1 MNPRYKIAMA
11 ATILACGTA
20 LAADMPGMKLD
31 KPAGTAREMQRAHH
45 AMGVVKAVDAAK
57 GTITLSHE
65 PVPAIQ
71 WPAMT
76 MPFKANKTLITSVK
90 TGDRVNFECVANG
103 MDATITSIAKVK

>member
-1 MNPRYKIAMA
+1 MA
-11 ATILACGTA
+11 ATILACGMA
-20 LAADMPGMKLD
+20 LAADMPDMKLD
-31 KPAGTAREMQRAHH
+31 KPAGTATEIQGTHH
-45 AMGVVKAVDAAK
+45 TIGVVKAVDAAK

-76 MPFKANKTLITSVK
+76 MPYKANRALITSVK
-90 TGDRVNFECVANG
+90 TGDRVIFEFVAKG